1 MSKTL
6 HLHDS
11 RKDYI
16 KGTLDENTVDD
27 SPFVQFR
34 NWYEDAKSAGVPEP
48 NAMTL
53 ATATKDGRPSARIV
67 LLKEMDE
74 RGFMFATNYE
84 SRKGEEISE
93 NPNVALLFFWGEAE
107 RQVRIE
113 GTIEKVST
121 EESNLYFQSRP
132 RESRIGA
139 WASRQSEIA
148 EGREEIEQS
157 YRDME
162 DNFKEE
168 VPLPPFWGGYRVLP
182 IYFEFWQGRAS
193 RLHDRVIYTINEEE
207 EWDILRLFP

>member
-1 MSKTL
+1 MSHTL

-16 KGTLDENTVDD
+16 KGTLDENTVED

-34 NWYEDAKSAGVPEP
+34 NWYDDAKSAGVPEP

-84 SRKGEEISE
+84 SRKGEEIEE
-93 NPNVALLFFWGEAE
+93 NPTVALLFFWGEAE

-113 GTIEKVST
+113 GSIEKVST

-182 IYFEFWQGRAS
+182 TYFEFWQGRAS
-193 RLHDRVIYTINEEE
+193 RLHDRVIYTLNDND